1 METLVALQVREA
13 PEHAVLPGA
22 SKYDLR
28 GLRFVW
34 TDGDEPAVLEIEVS
48 THTDYAVLRFEG
60 VEQLYV
66 GSGDIPSSIKLQI
79 QDTSQCP
86 SGTHC
91 IPPVRVGGVTP
102 CGLQFWA
109 QNVRRISNGPPDA

>member
-1 METLVALQVREA
+1 MDTVVALQVREA

-28 GLRFVW
+28 KLRFVW
-34 TDGDEPAVLEIEVS
+34 TERGALATLEIELS

-66 GSGDIPSSIKLQI
+66 GSGDVPSSIRLQI

-86 SGTHC
+86 SAAHY
-91 IPPVRVGGVTP
+91 ILPVRVGGVDP

-109 QNVRRISNGPPDA
+109 QNVRRLPNGAADS

>member
-1 METLVALQVREA
+1 LDTLVALQVQEA
-13 PEHAVLPGA
+13 PEHAVLPNA

-28 GLRFVW
+28 RLRFVW
-34 TDGDEPAVLEIEVS
+34 AEGEVPAVLEIELS

-66 GSGDIPSSIKLQI
+66 GSGDIPSSIRLQI

-86 SGTHC
+86 SATHY

-109 QNVRRISNGPPDA
+109 QNVRRFPNGPADS